1 MASVT
6 FPTGLGG
13 DGSTVTDDDNPT
25 TGLREGGWRTRFVP
39 CLSNTVAIADQITS
53 RTIFGSDT
61 SATSTLVVA
70 GTKTFTTAGLLVW
83 APGMFVTIARTS
95 AAVATNMY
103 GQVTAYNPTTK
114 QLTVNVTSIVGSGT
128 YTDWTISIAPPGLA
142 AFSFTGATTIAVSSA
157 SDALRV
163 TQSGAGNALVV
174 EDSAN
179 PDSSPFVITADGTMV
194 LGYTTSINSLGYAQG
209 AQFYRQ
215 SGTIGQFRYST
226 DTGASELVSSKSRGT
241 QASPTIVVNGDGLW
255 LGRFAGYDGA
265 NFIEAARFSVE
276 VDGTPGTN
284 DMPGRLIFSTTAD
297 GASSPT
303 ERMRIR
309 SDGNIGI
316 GFGGSGS
323 ANIYLAKSI
332 TGATTAYG
340 FLFTGQIQT
349 DVTAGANYIFTQ
361 ANVASGFASA
371 LPNIRHFYA
380 TQGTLSS
387 AVTSQFGFDVDSS
400 LISALNNYGFRSN
413 IPYSIYTSNYNFYAS
428 GSAPNYFAG
437 AIGIGTTPTPGTHGL
452 FAVLN
457 LSSATSQNITSQPTF
472 QNTVTDGR
480 CFTSFPTVPTGT
492 ALTNLYHYRANQQTL
507 VGTVANVYGFNVE
520 ATVIGGSTATYGFHA
535 NIPAA
540 ANRFNFY
547 AASTAINYFAG
558 PTGVGVTP
566 SGLQFQVQ
574 AASNTT
580 VAAFGNAGGT
590 SAFVMLRNSVATA
603 NEIRFGAESGDLTFY
618 TATVERLR
626 ISSAGAATFTGAI
639 KGNTTIAGGY
649 TAHAAGTT
657 AMALGSNNVVKVTPN
672 ATATYTT
679 SVAPAGAESSVIIVT
694 SGTTSYT
701 ITFGTGFLS
710 AGTLATG
717 AVTAK
722 TFVINF
728 VSDGTTMIE
737 TSRTAA
743 L

>member
-128 YTDWTISIAPPGLA
+128 YTDWTIAIAPPGLA

-179 PDSSPFVITADGTMV
+179 PDATPFVIDTDGNV
-194 LGYTTSINSLGYAQG
+194 GIGAVPLYKLYVKNGYTVIGAHNTTTIPDSNTSGGVGVYWNRSSGSAETNLVNLYDNAGVSFEFAQK
-209 AQFYRQ
+209 
-215 SGTIGQFRYST
+215 
-226 DTGASELVSSKSRGT
+226 TGAATQNLLLRMSSSDF
-241 QASPTIVVNGDGLW
+241 QV
-255 LGRFAGYDGA
+255 Y
-265 NFIEAARFSVE
+265 
-276 VDGTPGTN
+276 TN
-284 DMPGRLIFSTTAD
+284 N
-297 GASSPT
+297 T

-387 AVTSQFGFDVDSS
+387 AVTSQFGFTADSS
-400 LISALNNYGFRSN
+400 LVTAANNYGFYSS
-413 IPYSIYTSNYNFYAS
+413 IPYSGTTLNYNFYAA
-428 GSAPNYFAG
+428 GNAPNFFNG
-437 AIGIGTTPTPGTHGL
+437 AIGIGTVPTPGTHGL
-452 FAVLN
+452 FSVIS
-457 LSSATSQNITSQPTF
+457 LSSATCQNITSQPTF

-480 CFTSFPTVPTGT
+480 CFTSFPIVPTGT

-540 ANRFNFY
+540 ASRFNFY
-547 AASTAINYFAG
+547 AASTANNYFAG
-558 PTGVGVTP
+558 PTGVGITP

-603 NEIRFGAESGDLTFY
+603 NEIRLGAESGDFTFY

-722 TFVINF
+722 TFVLNF

>member
-6 FPTGLGG
+6 FPVGLGG
-13 DGSTVTDDDNPT
+13 DGSTVTDDDNAT

-103 GQVTAYNPTTK
+103 GQVTAYNPTTN

-128 YTDWTISIAPPGLA
+128 FTDWTIAIAPPGLA

-157 SDALRV
+157 SDALRI
-163 TQSGAGNALVV
+163 TQLGAGNALVV
-174 EDSAN
+174 EDSTN
-179 PDSSPFVITADGTMV
+179 PDATPFVVDSNGNVGIGVTNPSTFVTNGLTLRSSNSFNPAI
-194 LGYTTSINSLGYAQG
+194 LPWNTTNDASSSILATRKDRAG
-209 AQFYRQ
+209 AIVQ
-215 SGTIGQFRYST
+215 SG
-226 DTGASELVSSKSRGT
+226 DELYRIFFS
-241 QASPTIVVNGDGLW
+241 
-255 LGRFAGYDGA
+255 GYDGTDYKSA
-265 NFIEAARFSVE
+265 VSIAAF

-284 DMPGRLIFSTTAD
+284 DMPGRLVFSTTAD

-380 TQGTLSS
+380 TEGTLSS

-400 LISALNNYGFRSN
+400 LISAANNYGFRSN
-413 IPYSIYTSNYNFYAS
+413 IPYSISTLNYNFYAA